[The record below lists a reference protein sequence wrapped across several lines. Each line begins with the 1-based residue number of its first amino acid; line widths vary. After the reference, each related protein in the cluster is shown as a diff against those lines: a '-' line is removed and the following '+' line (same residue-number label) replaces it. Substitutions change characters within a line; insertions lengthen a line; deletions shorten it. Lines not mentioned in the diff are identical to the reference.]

1 MTFVAEFIDRLTG
14 PSTKAKKAVEDLGK
28 ASENA
33 AKTTD
38 GANKRVEQSERRR
51 AKTARDTA
59 TTVAGSERRRARAT
73 QDTTRATERG
83 ARAQSKAA
91 QATAQAIQAHG
102 RRANRE
108 LGATRSSANRT
119 ASALQSMATRGAAD
133 LGFLSGAWGRT
144 ATSVD
149 RSSRRMHRATGL
161 VRAQGM
167 AKDWNS
173 AMDSIVRRTA
183 GSVSEVE
190 NTLSSMGSKAKMG
203 GALVGGMALAGGA
216 KRIADVQQ
224 ADVVMETMG
233 MSDKDR
239 GNMMGQFKGLAQDTP
254 FSTGSIAALGSGLIS
269 SGMDQSKV
277 HDALQGA
284 IDTSAT
290 YGMSLEEMALPL
302 KQIQAKGKAQG
313 DDMMQL
319 MDRNIPMM
327 DWIAKQ
333 KGVDKSQVQDLV
345 SKGQV
350 SADDVFSAL
359 AANSEGGAEKA
370 AGTLKGSFTNFTSSL
385 SQAGEAFLSPMTDDL
400 TEFLQV
406 AKESV
411 NSMKP
416 ALSVLGEFGG
426 ILLKVLKPTLPVLIP
441 LIAAGGAAFTAY
453 RSVKTATA
461 LLGFFAGRRGVG
473 GVVEALLGSRGAT
486 ALTSIFGGELRSTG
500 RHAKSSTRQLGG
512 LTDML
517 GNTTRKMD
525 RGAFSAKGLAKN
537 FGLAAAAAGGLA
549 AAGAGME
556 GLNKLNADLNPSG
569 AENSI
574 ATGGDVNAE
583 MKGKDWANKNGSILG
598 GTMSGVNGI
607 GDVINKKQ
615 NMGWGDKATGWLGHG
630 AGKILHYGSFGAIP
644 EYKDGWDKAFD
655 SLTEQDNALAS
666 LVGTPGAG
674 QRWNS
679 ILGDAHRAGVSDSD
693 TLAAFPNYKAAVTDR
708 LSNLTPPVK
717 ADDNTL
723 LQYMG
728 NTSGYRKGGFT
739 GMGAGSAVA
748 GLVHRNEYVMP
759 EAVTS
764 RPGMLPALRQ
774 IHRTGEVPGARSAS
788 NVRHGDVIDQ
798 SMHVQV
804 SANTAQDAAVI
815 KAELERFLAQ
825 RERRAANRHGTR
837 ELRGAH

>member
-1 MTFVAEFIDRLTG
+1 MTFVTEFIDRLTG

-73 QDTTRATERG
+73 QDTTRAT
-83 ARAQSKAA
+83 
-91 QATAQAIQAHG
+91 
-102 RRANRE
+102 
-108 LGATRSSANRT
+108 
-119 ASALQSMATRGAAD
+119 
-133 LGFLSGAWGRT
+133 
-144 ATSVD
+144 
-149 RSSRRMHRATGL
+149 GL

-183 GSVSEVE
+183 GSVSKVE
-190 NTLSSMGSKAKMG
+190 NTLSRMGSGAKVG
-203 GALVGGMALAGGA
+203 GSLVGGMALAGGA

-224 ADVVMETMG
+224 ANVVMETMG
-233 MSDKDR
+233 MSEKDR
-239 GNMMGQFKGLAQDTP
+239 SAMMGQFKGLAQDTP
-254 FSTGSIAALGSGLIS
+254 FSTGSIASLGSGLIS

-290 YGMSLEEMALPL
+290 YGMSPEEMALLL

-345 SKGQV
+345 SKGQA
-350 SADDVFSAL
+350 SSDDVFAAL
-359 AANSEGGAEKA
+359 AANSQGGAEKA
-370 AGTLKGSFTNFTSSL
+370 AGTLKGSFTNFTSSV

-406 AKESV
+406 AKDSV

-486 ALTSIFGGELRSTG
+486 GAASLFVGSLRG
-500 RHAKSSTRQLGG
+500 MRDGAREAYGQRGLGG
-512 LTDML
+512 LNAGLDTS
-517 GNTTRKMD
+517 TRKIGKAQG
-525 RGAFSAKGLAKN
+525 RCPGLTKG
-537 FGLAAAAAGGLA
+537 FGLLGVAAGGASTIGAAWGEMQGDINTSQGKVDNAAASGGGIDALNSTIQGAPWNKLSTTNNAFAGNSGRKTNNVGEAIAEISNANVGSSISNWAMNGVGIGTKDSGQKETISQMDSMLA
-549 AAGAGME
+549 GKVQAGDLAGAGS
-556 GLNKLNADLNPSG
+556 LFNQ
-569 AENSI
+569 I
-574 ATGGDVNAE
+574 AFQTEA
-583 MKGKDWANKNGSILG
+583 
-598 GTMSGVNGI
+598 
-607 GDVINKKQ
+607 
-615 NMGWGDKATGWLGHG
+615 
-630 AGKILHYGSFGAIP
+630 AGKTQQDAMALFP
-644 EYKDGWDKAFD
+644 QYKD
-655 SLTEQDNALAS
+655 ALYGVFS
-666 LVGTPGAG
+666 
-674 QRWNS
+674 
-679 ILGDAHRAGVSDSD
+679 HRHQTV
-693 TLAAFPNYKAAVTDR
+693 
-708 LSNLTPPVK
+708 
-717 ADDNTL
+717 DDNQV
-723 LQYMG
+723 LQAMRSDKG
-728 NTSGYRKGGFT
+728 FRSGGFT
-739 GMGAGSAVA
+739 GMGSASGVA
-748 GLVHRNEYVMP
+748 GVVHGREYVMP
-759 EAVTS
+759 EFATS

-774 IHRTGEVPGARSAS
+774 IHRTGELARRSQCVQRPPRGCDRQQYARAGLGEHRPGRGGHQGRAGTVLGSAGAPGGEPS
-788 NVRHGDVIDQ
+788 RNPGVEGRALTVR
-798 SMHVQV
+798 
-804 SANTAQDAAVI
+804 
-815 KAELERFLAQ
+815 
-825 RERRAANRHGTR
+825 
-837 ELRGAH
+837 